1 MFLLRNNGDVC
12 VQHVRGEP
20 EKEQSGGALQV
31 SSHKVSFSLGGG
43 GQLGKKDLLSNLNIL
58 PESELL
64 QKAGKLSSVFMN
76 QG

>member
-31 SSHKVSFSLGGG
+31 SSHKGSFSLGGG
-43 GQLGKKDLLSNLNIL
+43 AAGEKGFAKQ
-58 PESELL
+58 SEYIT
-64 QKAGKLSSVFMN
+64 GE
-76 QG
+76 